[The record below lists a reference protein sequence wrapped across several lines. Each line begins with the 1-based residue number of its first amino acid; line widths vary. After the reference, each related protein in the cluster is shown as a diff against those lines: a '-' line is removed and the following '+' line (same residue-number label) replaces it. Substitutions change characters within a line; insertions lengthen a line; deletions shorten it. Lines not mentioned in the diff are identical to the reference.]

1 MEDVTRE
8 VPAIYP
14 DGIAL
19 PAGTCSPEE
28 KKVGKCRFT
37 DEVNG
42 FGSHRPP
49 PRTVSNALFKQVR
62 HVYVSNGSTCSW

>member
-19 PAGTCSPEE
+19 PAGTCSLEE
-28 KKVGKCRFT
+28 KKAGKCRFM

-49 PRTVSNALFKQVR
+49 PRTISNALFKQVR
-62 HVYVSNGSTCSW
+62 HVYVANGSTCSC

>member
-28 KKVGKCRFT
+28 KKVGKWFSL
-37 DEVNG
+37 EVG
-42 FGSHRPP
+42 AGGDPFGEKSGGRWAGCHQAAHREWLRGLPA
-49 PRTVSNALFKQVR
+49 VL
-62 HVYVSNGSTCSW
+62 